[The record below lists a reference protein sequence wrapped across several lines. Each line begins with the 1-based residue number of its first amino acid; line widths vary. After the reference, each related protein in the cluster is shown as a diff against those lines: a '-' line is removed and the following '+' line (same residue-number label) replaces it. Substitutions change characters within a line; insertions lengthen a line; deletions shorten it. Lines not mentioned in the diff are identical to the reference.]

1 MSCAPGAR
9 GAEGKSVSHNVTGS
23 LGEEFRFWAHF
34 SSAIPKG
41 CSPQGSK
48 TEESNPQRLPK
59 MWANIFPFVRNVI
72 TCRPRQCCADP
83 TQVIETLVDIV
94 VIAGANFGWIGNE
107 CAIDCVSHFYPGRP
121 PSWPR
126 ERDRS
131 RMNLDNTEFLTSNGT
146 AVNGGAR
153 VWLESIS
160 AGMRTVEA
168 VIRELSQN
176 DVPVLVVAEHGSGK
190 KAAAA
195 RIHALSGRAAEPF
208 RVYLGREVAAETL
221 AAREGEGGTVYL
233 QEVGDLSAAA
243 QKQLVRQIGLNGA
256 AERHVPRYIC
266 GTSRE
271 LEAEV
276 KAGKF
281 REDLY
286 YGISGVCLRL
296 PPLRQRK
303 EDIPILRDWFLSE
316 AARDFCRAVPMLSS
330 DTQNFFLEYSWPGN
344 IRELKDAARAIVAL
358 GDETLA
364 MGGLRSLMRRVDRNG
379 NGEKI
384 SLKDAARA
392 ASREAEREII
402 LQVLTRTRWNRR
414 RAAQELQISY
424 KALLYKLKQ
433 IGYQEYGAE

>member
-1 MSCAPGAR
+1 MGLDR
-9 GAEGKSVSHNVTGS
+9 
-23 LGEEFRFWAHF
+23 
-34 SSAIPKG
+34 
-41 CSPQGSK
+41 
-48 TEESNPQRLPK
+48 TEIL
-59 MWANIFPFVRNVI
+59 A
-72 TCRPRQCCADP
+72 T
-83 TQVIETLVDIV
+83 
-94 VIAGANFGWIGNE
+94 AGA
-107 CAIDCVSHFYPGRP
+107 P
-121 PSWPR
+121 PN
-126 ERDRS
+126 D
-131 RMNLDNTEFLTSNGT
+131 
-146 AVNGGAR
+146 GAR
-153 VWLESIS
+153 VWLESVS

-190 KAAAA
+190 AAAAA
-195 RIHALSGRAAEPF
+195 RIHVLSGRASEPF
-208 RVYLGREVAAETL
+208 QVYQGNEASEEIL
-221 AAREGEGGTVYL
+221 AARDGQGGTVYL
-233 QEVGDLSAAA
+233 QEVGDLIAAA
-243 QKQLVRQIGLNGA
+243 QKELVRQIALNGA
-256 AERHVPRYIC
+256 EQRRVPRFIC

-271 LEAEV
+271 LEPEV

-286 YGISGVCLRL
+286 YGISGVCLRM

-303 EDIPILRDWFLSE
+303 EDIPVLRDWFLSA
-316 AARDFCRAVPMLSS
+316 AARDFCRAVPVLSPE
-330 DTQNFFLEYSWPGN
+330 TQNFFLEYNWPGN

-364 MGGLRSLMRRVDRNG
+364 MGGLRSLLRRVDHGG

-392 ASREAEREII
+392 ASREAEKEII

-433 IGYQEYGAE
+433 IGCEEYGG

>member
-1 MSCAPGAR
+1 
-9 GAEGKSVSHNVTGS
+9 
-23 LGEEFRFWAHF
+23 
-34 SSAIPKG
+34 
-41 CSPQGSK
+41 
-48 TEESNPQRLPK
+48 
-59 MWANIFPFVRNVI
+59 
-72 TCRPRQCCADP
+72 
-83 TQVIETLVDIV
+83 
-94 VIAGANFGWIGNE
+94 
-107 CAIDCVSHFYPGRP
+107 
-121 PSWPR
+121 
-126 ERDRS
+126 
-131 RMNLDNTEFLTSNGT
+131 MNLDNTEFLATSET
-146 AVNGGAR
+146 PVNGGAP

-195 RIHALSGRAAEPF
+195 RIHALSSRAAEPF
-208 RVYLGREVAAETL
+208 RVYQGREVAAETL
-221 AAREGEGGTVYL
+221 AARDAEGGTVYL
-233 QEVGDLSAAA
+233 QEVGDLTPAA
-243 QKQLVRQIGLNGA
+243 QKELVRQIGL
-256 AERHVPRYIC
+256 
-266 GTSRE
+266 S
-271 LEAEV
+271 
-276 KAGKF
+276 
-281 REDLY
+281 
-286 YGISGVCLRL
+286 
-296 PPLRQRK
+296 
-303 EDIPILRDWFLSE
+303 DWFLSD
-316 AARDFCRAVPMLSS
+316 AARDFCRAVPMLSA

-433 IGYQEYGAE
+433 IGYEQYGA

>member
-1 MSCAPGAR
+1 VCSRLYEPLLQDFSPHVLGWEISEVNSNNMDLDRTQILAPAG
-9 GAEGKSVSHNVTGS
+9 
-23 LGEEFRFWAHF
+23 
-34 SSAIPKG
+34 IP
-41 CSPQGSK
+41 Q
-48 TEESNPQRLPK
+48 
-59 MWANIFPFVRNVI
+59 
-72 TCRPRQCCADP
+72 
-83 TQVIETLVDIV
+83 
-94 VIAGANFGWIGNE
+94 
-107 CAIDCVSHFYPGRP
+107 
-121 PSWPR
+121 
-126 ERDRS
+126 
-131 RMNLDNTEFLTSNGT
+131 
-146 AVNGGAR
+146 NGGAR
-153 VWLESIS
+153 VWLESVS

-190 KAAAA
+190 AAAAA
-195 RIHALSGRAAEPF
+195 RIHVLSSRASEPF
-208 RVYLGREVAAETL
+208 QVYQGREASEKIL
-221 AAREGEGGTVYL
+221 AAHDGQGGTVYL
-233 QEVGDLSAAA
+233 QEVGDLSVAA
-243 QKQLVRQIGLNGA
+243 QKELVRQIGLNGNGELQRRVA
-256 AERHVPRYIC
+256 RFIC

-271 LEAEV
+271 LEPEV

-303 EDIPILRDWFLSE
+303 EDIPVLRDWFLSA
-316 AARDFCRAVPMLSS
+316 AARDFCRTVPVLSPE
-330 DTQNFFLEYSWPGN
+330 TQNFFLEYNWPGN

-364 MGGLRSLMRRVDRNG
+364 MGGLRSLLRRVDRG
-379 NGEKI
+379 GSEKI

-433 IGYQEYGAE
+433 IGYQEYGA

>member
-1 MSCAPGAR
+1 MTRQHAVRIGSKCALD
-9 GAEGKSVSHNVTGS
+9 SVSLVQVVPQSIVLDRDVLQRKLMDLGRTEIMATG
-23 LGEEFRFWAHF
+23 GP
-34 SSAIPKG
+34 PK
-41 CSPQGSK
+41 S
-48 TEESNPQRLPK
+48 
-59 MWANIFPFVRNVI
+59 
-72 TCRPRQCCADP
+72 
-83 TQVIETLVDIV
+83 
-94 VIAGANFGWIGNE
+94 
-107 CAIDCVSHFYPGRP
+107 
-121 PSWPR
+121 
-126 ERDRS
+126 
-131 RMNLDNTEFLTSNGT
+131 
-146 AVNGGAR
+146 GGIR
-153 VWLESIS
+153 VWLESVS

-190 KAAAA
+190 AAAAA
-195 RIHALSGRAAEPF
+195 RIHTLSSRASEPF
-208 RVYLGREVAAETL
+208 QVYQGREASEEIL
-221 AAREGEGGTVYL
+221 AACDTQGGTVYL
-233 QEVGDLSAAA
+233 QEVVDLTGAA
-243 QKQLVRQIGLNGA
+243 QKELVRQIGLNGNA
-256 AERHVPRYIC
+256 DAERHVPRFIC

-271 LEAEV
+271 LESEV

-303 EDIPILRDWFLSE
+303 EDIPVLRDWFLST
-316 AARDFCRAVPMLSS
+316 AAHDFCRAVPVLSS
-330 DTQNFFLEYSWPGN
+330 ETQNFFLEYNWPGN
-344 IRELKDAARAIVAL
+344 IRELKDAARTIVAL
-358 GDETLA
+358 GDEALA
-364 MGGLRSLMRRVDRNG
+364 MGGLRSLMRRVDRGG

-433 IGYQEYGAE
+433 IGYEEHGT

>member
-1 MSCAPGAR
+1 M
-9 GAEGKSVSHNVTGS
+9 NMN
-23 LGEEFRFWAHF
+23 
-34 SSAIPKG
+34 IDI
-41 CSPQGSK
+41 
-48 TEESNPQRLPK
+48 QR
-59 MWANIFPFVRNVI
+59 
-72 TCRPRQCCADP
+72 T
-83 TQVIETLVDIV
+83 DIV
-94 VIAGANFGWIGNE
+94 IAA
-107 CAIDCVSHFYPGRP
+107 AA
-121 PSWPR
+121 PR
-126 ERDRS
+126 
-131 RMNLDNTEFLTSNGT
+131 NGS
-146 AVNGGAR
+146 AR
-153 VWLESIS
+153 VWVESVS

-190 KAAAA
+190 AAAAA

-208 RVYLGREVAAETL
+208 HVYQCRETNEQIL
-221 AAREGEGGTVYL
+221 ASLEGQGGTVYL
-233 QEVGDLSAAA
+233 QEVVDLTAAA
-243 QKQLVRQIGLNGA
+243 QKELVRQIGLNGNGR
-256 AERHVPRYIC
+256 AEIQHGVPRFIC

-271 LEAEV
+271 LEPEV

-296 PPLRQRK
+296 PPLRQRR
-303 EDIPILRDWFLSE
+303 EDIPNLRDWFLAA
-316 AARDFCRAVPMLSS
+316 AARDFSRSVPTLSAE
-330 DTQNFFLEYSWPGN
+330 TQTFFLEYNWPGN

-364 MGGLRSLMRRVDRNG
+364 MGGLRSLMRRVDRG
-379 NGEKI
+379 SNGEKI

-433 IGYQEYGAE
+433 IGYEQQGA

>member
-1 MSCAPGAR
+1 M
-9 GAEGKSVSHNVTGS
+9 
-23 LGEEFRFWAHF
+23 
-34 SSAIPKG
+34 
-41 CSPQGSK
+41 
-48 TEESNPQRLPK
+48 
-59 MWANIFPFVRNVI
+59 
-72 TCRPRQCCADP
+72 D
-83 TQVIETLVDIV
+83 
-94 VIAGANFGWIGNE
+94 
-107 CAIDCVSHFYPGRP
+107 
-121 PSWPR
+121 
-126 ERDRS
+126 
-131 RMNLDNTEFLTSNGT
+131 LDNTEIMAT
-146 AVNGGAR
+146 AGAPTNGGAR
-153 VWLESIS
+153 VWVESVS

-190 KAAAA
+190 AAAAA

-208 RVYLGREVAAETL
+208 EVYQGREASEQML
-221 AAREGEGGTVYL
+221 AASDGQGGTVYL
-233 QEVGDLSAAA
+233 QEVGDLTAAA
-243 QKQLVRQIGLNGA
+243 QKELVRQIGWNGA
-256 AERHVPRYIC
+256 KQRRVPRFIC

-271 LEAEV
+271 LEPEV
-276 KAGKF
+276 RAAKF

-296 PPLRQRK
+296 PPLRQRR
-303 EDIPILRDWFLSE
+303 EDIPVLRGWFLST
-316 AARDFCRAVPMLSS
+316 AARDFCRPVPVLSAE
-330 DTQNFFLEYSWPGN
+330 TQSFFLEYNWPGN

-364 MGGLRSLMRRVDRNG
+364 MGGLRSLMRRVDRGG

-433 IGYQEYGAE
+433 IGYEGQGA

>member
-1 MSCAPGAR
+1 MDLDRTEIQETAA
-9 GAEGKSVSHNVTGS
+9 GS
-23 LGEEFRFWAHF
+23 
-34 SSAIPKG
+34 
-41 CSPQGSK
+41 Q
-48 TEESNPQRLPK
+48 
-59 MWANIFPFVRNVI
+59 
-72 TCRPRQCCADP
+72 
-83 TQVIETLVDIV
+83 
-94 VIAGANFGWIGNE
+94 
-107 CAIDCVSHFYPGRP
+107 
-121 PSWPR
+121 
-126 ERDRS
+126 
-131 RMNLDNTEFLTSNGT
+131 
-146 AVNGGAR
+146 NGGSR
-153 VWLESIS
+153 VWLESVS

-176 DVPVLVVAEHGSGK
+176 DVPVLVVAERGSG

-195 RIHALSGRAAEPF
+195 GRIHALSSRASESF
-208 RVYLGREVAAETL
+208 QVDQGREASEAILVA
-221 AAREGEGGTVYL
+221 RDGQGGTVYL

-243 QKQLVRQIGLNGA
+243 QKELVRQIGLTGA
-256 AERHVPRYIC
+256 EQRRVPRFIC

-271 LEAEV
+271 LEPEV

-303 EDIPILRDWFLSE
+303 EDIPVLRDWFLSA
-316 AARDFCRAVPMLSS
+316 AARDFCRAVPVLSLE
-330 DTQNFFLEYSWPGN
+330 TQNFFLEYNWPGN

-364 MGGLRSLMRRVDRNG
+364 MGGLRSLLRRVDRNG
-379 NGEKI
+379 NGERI

-433 IGYQEYGAE
+433 IGYEEYGA

>member
-1 MSCAPGAR
+1 MDIDR
-9 GAEGKSVSHNVTGS
+9 
-23 LGEEFRFWAHF
+23 
-34 SSAIPKG
+34 
-41 CSPQGSK
+41 
-48 TEESNPQRLPK
+48 TEIL
-59 MWANIFPFVRNVI
+59 A
-72 TCRPRQCCADP
+72 T
-83 TQVIETLVDIV
+83 
-94 VIAGANFGWIGNE
+94 AGA
-107 CAIDCVSHFYPGRP
+107 PQ
-121 PSWPR
+121 
-126 ERDRS
+126 
-131 RMNLDNTEFLTSNGT
+131 
-146 AVNGGAR
+146 NGGAR
-153 VWLESIS
+153 IWIESVS

-168 VIRELSQN
+168 MIRELSQN

-190 KAAAA
+190 AAVAA
-195 RIHALSGRAAEPF
+195 RIHALSRRAAEPF
-208 RVYLGREVAAETL
+208 HLYQGLEASEEIL
-221 AAREGEGGTVYL
+221 AARDGQSGTVYL
-233 QEVGDLSAAA
+233 QEVGDLTAAA
-243 QKQLVRQIGLNGA
+243 QKELVRQIGLSGA
-256 AERHVPRYIC
+256 EQRRVPRYIC

-271 LEAEV
+271 LEPEV

-303 EDIPILRDWFLSE
+303 EDIPILRDWFLST
-316 AARDFCRAVPMLSS
+316 AARDFCRAVPVLSPE
-330 DTQNFFLEYSWPGN
+330 TQNFFLEYNWPGN
-344 IRELKDAARAIVAL
+344 IRELKDAARAIVGL

-364 MGGLRSLMRRVDRNG
+364 MGGLRSLLRRVDRGG

-433 IGYQEYGAE
+433 IGYQEYEA

>member
-1 MSCAPGAR
+1 M
-9 GAEGKSVSHNVTGS
+9 
-23 LGEEFRFWAHF
+23 
-34 SSAIPKG
+34 
-41 CSPQGSK
+41 
-48 TEESNPQRLPK
+48 
-59 MWANIFPFVRNVI
+59 
-72 TCRPRQCCADP
+72 D
-83 TQVIETLVDIV
+83 
-94 VIAGANFGWIGNE
+94 
-107 CAIDCVSHFYPGRP
+107 
-121 PSWPR
+121 
-126 ERDRS
+126 
-131 RMNLDNTEFLTSNGT
+131 LDNTEILAAAVTPQNG
-146 AVNGGAR
+146 GGAR
-153 VWLESIS
+153 VWLESVS

-190 KAAAA
+190 AAAAA
-195 RIHALSGRAAEPF
+195 RIHALSRRAADPF
-208 RVYLGREVAAETL
+208 HVYQGGETTVQIL
-221 AAREGEGGTVYL
+221 AARDGEGGTIYL
-233 QEVGDLSAAA
+233 QEVGDLTPEA
-243 QKQLVRQIGLNGA
+243 QRELVRQIGLSGSGA
-256 AERHVPRYIC
+256 GDAQRRVPRFIC

-303 EDIPILRDWFLSE
+303 EDIPVLRDWFLSA

-330 DTQNFFLEYSWPGN
+330 ETQSFFQEYSWPGN

-358 GDETLA
+358 GDEALA
-364 MGGLRSLMRRVDRNG
+364 MGGLRSLLRRVQPGG

-433 IGYQEYGAE
+433 IGCEEYVA

>member
-1 MSCAPGAR
+1 MDFDRTELLATDTN
-9 GAEGKSVSHNVTGS
+9 SHNGS
-23 LGEEFRFWAHF
+23 G
-34 SSAIPKG
+34 
-41 CSPQGSK
+41 
-48 TEESNPQRLPK
+48 
-59 MWANIFPFVRNVI
+59 
-72 TCRPRQCCADP
+72 
-83 TQVIETLVDIV
+83 
-94 VIAGANFGWIGNE
+94 
-107 CAIDCVSHFYPGRP
+107 
-121 PSWPR
+121 
-126 ERDRS
+126 
-131 RMNLDNTEFLTSNGT
+131 
-146 AVNGGAR
+146 R
-153 VWLESIS
+153 VWVESVS

-176 DVPVLVVAEHGSGK
+176 DVPVLVVAERGSG

-195 RIHALSGRAAEPF
+195 GRIHVLSSRAAEPF
-208 RVYLGREVAAETL
+208 HVYQGREASENTL
-221 AAREGEGGTVYL
+221 AAREGHGGTVYL
-233 QEVGDLSAAA
+233 QEVGDLTAAV
-243 QKQLVRQIGLNGA
+243 QKELVRQIGLHGNGDA
-256 AERHVPRYIC
+256 QRVPRFIC

-271 LEAEV
+271 LEPEV

-303 EDIPILRDWFLSE
+303 EDIPVLRDWFLSA
-316 AARDFCRAVPMLSS
+316 AARDFSRAVPTLSPE
-330 DTQNFFLEYSWPGN
+330 TQNFFLEYNWPGN

-364 MGGLRSLMRRVDRNG
+364 MGGLRSLLRRVG
-379 NGEKI
+379 ANGEKI

-433 IGYQEYGAE
+433 IGYEEYGA

>member
-1 MSCAPGAR
+1 M
-9 GAEGKSVSHNVTGS
+9 
-23 LGEEFRFWAHF
+23 
-34 SSAIPKG
+34 
-41 CSPQGSK
+41 
-48 TEESNPQRLPK
+48 
-59 MWANIFPFVRNVI
+59 
-72 TCRPRQCCADP
+72 D
-83 TQVIETLVDIV
+83 
-94 VIAGANFGWIGNE
+94 
-107 CAIDCVSHFYPGRP
+107 
-121 PSWPR
+121 
-126 ERDRS
+126 
-131 RMNLDNTEFLTSNGT
+131 LDNTEVLAALGT
-146 AVNGGAR
+146 PQNGGVR
-153 VWLESIS
+153 VWLESVS

-190 KAAAA
+190 AAAAA
-195 RIHALSGRAAEPF
+195 RIHALSRRAEDPFQVYQGSETSAEI
-208 RVYLGREVAAETL
+208 L
-221 AAREGEGGTVYL
+221 AAGDGLSNGRGGTVYL
-233 QEVGDLSAAA
+233 QDVEKLTAEA
-243 QKQLVRQIGLNGA
+243 QKELVRQIGLHGSGNGKHDDQP
-256 AERHVPRYIC
+256 RVPRFIC
-266 GTSRE
+266 GTSSE
-271 LEAEV
+271 LEPEV

-303 EDIPILRDWFLSE
+303 EDIPVLRDWFLSA
-316 AARDFCRAVPMLSS
+316 AARDFCRTVPMLSAE
-330 DTQNFFLEYSWPGN
+330 TQSFFVEYSWPGN

-358 GDETLA
+358 GDEALA
-364 MGGLRSLMRRVDRNG
+364 MGGLRSLLRRVNRGG

-433 IGYQEYGAE
+433 IGYEEYGA

>member
-1 MSCAPGAR
+1 MVKR
-9 GAEGKSVSHNVTGS
+9 NIIMD
-23 LGEEFRFWAHF
+23 LDR
-34 SSAIPKG
+34 
-41 CSPQGSK
+41 
-48 TEESNPQRLPK
+48 TEIL
-59 MWANIFPFVRNVI
+59 A
-72 TCRPRQCCADP
+72 T
-83 TQVIETLVDIV
+83 
-94 VIAGANFGWIGNE
+94 AGA
-107 CAIDCVSHFYPGRP
+107 PQ
-121 PSWPR
+121 
-126 ERDRS
+126 
-131 RMNLDNTEFLTSNGT
+131 
-146 AVNGGAR
+146 NGGAR
-153 VWLESIS
+153 VWIESVS

-190 KAAAA
+190 AAAAA
-195 RIHALSGRAAEPF
+195 RIHALSSRAAEPF
-208 RVYLGREVAAETL
+208 QVYQGHEASAEIL
-221 AAREGEGGTVYL
+221 AACDGQGGTVYL
-233 QEVGDLSAAA
+233 QEVGDLPAAA
-243 QKQLVRQIGLNGA
+243 QKELVRQIGLNGA
-256 AERHVPRYIC
+256 EQRRVPRFIC

-271 LEAEV
+271 LEPEV

-303 EDIPILRDWFLSE
+303 EDIPVLRDWFLSA
-316 AARDFCRAVPMLSS
+316 AARDFCRTVPLLSPE
-330 DTQNFFLEYSWPGN
+330 TQNFFLEYNWPGN

-358 GDETLA
+358 GDEALA
-364 MGGLRSLMRRVDRNG
+364 MGGLRSLLRRVDRGG

-433 IGYQEYGAE
+433 IGYEEYGA